1 MFRNWSLGLRLGA
14 GFAAVALIMLV
25 IGVFAFT
32 DISRLAEQSRDIA
45 IDVEMADSAM
55 EAKFAVQS
63 QRLLLMEA
71 LAAED
76 AAEVKALR
84 QEAES
89 SDKEFDAL
97 LQGIIVAAGEE
108 AAVEQEHAQ
117 VLELATQAAERQDKD
132 FAPLLTE
139 AMDVAAQRI
148 ESPDD
153 RTLDKRALELDAAAD
168 AAGAESVADMNELE
182 KLTDGMIAAST
193 ADTAATATRARM
205 QSAILLAI
213 GILLAAALAWVITRS
228 ITQPINRVIDGLTAG
243 SEQVSSASNQ
253 VASASQ
259 QLAEGASEQAANLE
273 ETSSSLEEMAG
284 MTRQNADNSRQ
295 ADSMVREAQNAAR
308 VGIEAVEEMNHAMAR
323 IKESS
328 DSTAKI
334 IKTIDEIAFQTN
346 LLALNAAVE
355 AARAGDAGKGFAV
368 VAEEVRSLAQ
378 RSAEAAKTTSALI
391 EESQINADRGV
402 AVSADVSALL
412 GQIADGVDRV
422 TQLVGEIAAASEEQ
436 AQGIDQVNTA
446 TAQMDRVTQA
456 NAANAEESA
465 SASEELSA
473 QARELTD
480 MVSLL
485 IRTVRGERA
494 TLSASVSAV
503 TVAAAPQTG
512 HVSASV
518 RGMTAGVRRRSTQAA
533 YLPQGATGHGSPE
546 EVIPLDDED
555 LADF

>member
-1 MFRNWSLGLRLGA
+1 MFKNWSLGLRLGA

-45 IDVEMADSAM
+45 VDVEMADSAM

-108 AAVEQEHAQ
+108 AAVEQEHAE

-148 ESPDD
+148 ESPED
-153 RTLDKRALELDAAAD
+153 RTLDKRALDLDTAAD
-168 AAGAESVADMNELE
+168 AAGAESVVDMNELE

-205 QSAILLAI
+205 QSAILLAV

-308 VGIEAVEEMNHAMAR
+308 VGIEAVEEMNQAMAR

-391 EESQINADRGV
+391 EESQINAERGV

-494 TLSASVSAV
+494 TLSAGVAAV
-503 TVAAAPQTG
+503 TAAAPQTA